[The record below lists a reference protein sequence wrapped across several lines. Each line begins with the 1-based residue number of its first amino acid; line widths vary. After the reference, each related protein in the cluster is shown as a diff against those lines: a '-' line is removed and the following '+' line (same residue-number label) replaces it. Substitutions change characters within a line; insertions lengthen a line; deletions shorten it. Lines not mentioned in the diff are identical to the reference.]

1 MSSKKIVIIGP
12 AHPYR
17 GGLAAFDERLARELM
32 LQGNTVE
39 LWNFRLQYPT
49 FLFPGKSQYTTD
61 PAPKGLTIYRRISSI
76 EPWNWI
82 RTGFRLRKSA
92 PDIIIIRYWLSVMS
106 PAIGTICRIARRHKG
121 TKIIAL
127 VDNML
132 PHEKRPGDKLFAKY
146 LVGSADG
153 FLTMS
158 QSVLDDIAIFDQKK
172 PRICCPHP
180 LYDNYGKITSREE
193 ALKHLELDP
202 SFRYLLFF
210 GFIRNYKGL
219 DLLLEAL
226 AKVPFDQFPVKLL
239 IAGEFYGDEPRYL
252 NLINQLNLF
261 DRVILYDDY
270 IPEEQVSLFFGA
282 ADMLVLPYRSATQ
295 SGVTQIG
302 YLFDT
307 PMLVTRVGGL
317 PEIVPDGKAGY
328 VVDPNSEAITNAIKD
343 FFSNDRLS
351 FFEENVRKEKKRFS
365 WENLTKAFFSI
376 ADQIK
381 S

>member
-1 MSSKKIVIIGP
+1 
-12 AHPYR
+12 
-17 GGLAAFDERLARELM
+17 
-32 LQGNTVE
+32 
-39 LWNFRLQYPT
+39 LQYPT

-132 PHEKRPGDKLFAKY
+132 PHEKRPGDKLFARY

-328 VVDPNSEAITNAIKD
+328 VVNPNPEAITNAIKD
-343 FFSNDRLS
+343 FFSNNRLS

-365 WENLTKAFFSI
+365 WENLTKAFSSI

>member
-1 MSSKKIVIIGP
+1 
-12 AHPYR
+12 
-17 GGLAAFDERLARELM
+17 
-32 LQGNTVE
+32 
-39 LWNFRLQYPT
+39 
-49 FLFPGKSQYTTD
+49 
-61 PAPKGLTIYRRISSI
+61 
-76 EPWNWI
+76 
-82 RTGFRLRKSA
+82 
-92 PDIIIIRYWLSVMS
+92 MS

-270 IPEEQVSLFFGA
+270 IPEEQVSLFFA
-282 ADMLVLPYRSATQ
+282 Q
-295 SGVTQIG
+295 QICW
-302 YLFDT
+302 FC
-307 PMLVTRVGGL
+307 P
-317 PEIVPDGKAGY
+317 I
-328 VVDPNSEAITNAIKD
+328 
-343 FFSNDRLS
+343 DRQHKV
-351 FFEENVRKEKKRFS
+351 E
-365 WENLTKAFFSI
+365 
-376 ADQIK
+376 
-381 S
+381 